1 MTVAIAG
8 FAVVLTLIFL
18 RLPIGIAMAL
28 VGSIGFALLTNTS
41 ASWSMIAQTTYSTGL
56 DYTFSTLPLFILMGN
71 FVNRAGFSD
80 ELYAASHAFL
90 GHRRGG
96 LATATIFACGGLAAV
111 SGSSLATAATMA
123 KVAMPPMRRFGYAD
137 SLAAGAIA
145 AGGTLGIIIPPSVIM
160 VVYGVITETDIGS
173 LFIAG
178 IVPGVLGVIGYSIA
192 IEAWTRIN
200 PAVGPPGE
208 RTGWPDRLRALARV
222 WGILVLFLLVIGG
235 IYGGAFTATE
245 AAGIGAG
252 GAFLFALARG
262 SLTWPVLAGI
272 LAETVVTTTVIFVIV
287 IGALIFA
294 NFVNIAGLPAGLG
307 AAVQAFGVTPI
318 VVILAIVVVYLILGC
333 ILDSLSMI
341 LLTVPTFY
349 PLVVELGYSP
359 IWFGILVTVATE
371 ISLITPP
378 IGLNV
383 FVLRAALPEV
393 PTSTIFRGIFPFL
406 YADIV
411 RLLLIVFVPAIALFL
426 PGIMPR

>member
-1 MTVAIAG
+1 MTVAIIG

-28 VGSIGFALLTNTS
+28 VGGIGFALLTSTQ

-71 FVNRAGFSD
+71 FINRAGFSD

-96 LATATIFACGGLAAV
+96 LATATIVASGGLAAV

-123 KVAMPPMRRFGYAD
+123 KIAMPPMRRYGYAD

-200 PAVGPPGE
+200 PAVGPRGE
-208 RTGWPDRLRALARV
+208 RTGWPDRLRALTKV

-245 AAGIGAG
+245 AAGIGAS
-252 GAFLFALARG
+252 GAFFLALARG
-262 SLTWPVLAGI
+262 SLTWRVLVSI
-272 LAETVVTTTVIFVIV
+272 LAETVATTTVIFVIV

-294 NFVNIAGLPAGLG
+294 NFVNLAGLPVGLS
-307 AAVQAFGVTPI
+307 AAVEAFNVTPI
-318 VVILAIVVVYLILGC
+318 AVILAIVVVYLILGC
-333 ILDSLSMI
+333 VLDSLSMI

-406 YADIV
+406 YADVV

-426 PGIMPR
+426 PSLR